1 MNDMNDS
8 PLYKMMHP
16 KSVAFWGASKDPTGM
31 GSFQLAQLLALGF
44 EGAVYPI
51 HPRDKKVNG
60 LPAYASIKDVPGPV
74 DLAVFVLPTRVVPEI
89 LEECGQAG
97 IKRIIITSAGFGE
110 MGSEGKDVQD
120 RLVEIAR
127 RHGIYFLGPNCIGVV
142 NSYTKLNTTF
152 FPYEISPG
160 FVGMASQSGSF
171 VTQMFSYLGK
181 FGLGFSQAVSVGNEA
196 MLDLTDCIEYLG
208 FCSDTKVIALYVE
221 GIRRGREFVRVARE
235 VSKKKPIVAYYVG
248 GSEAG
253 GKAGKSHTGALA
265 GPDLLY
271 DGIFEQCGI
280 VRASSAEEL
289 FDMCFVLGTQPLPKG
304 DRVAVLTHSG
314 GPGAA
319 AADTVDRTG
328 LKLANLSAETLEQ
341 LADLLPHTGRMSNPV
356 DLTFNR
362 NPRDYVESI
371 PSVLLQDKGVDSLF
385 IYLLMPAH
393 RIAQVLESTGET
405 RERAAE
411 MAMEFVRTQADLA
424 AMLAP
429 KFGKPVVGG
438 SFVTREESY
447 TRELQDRGVPMLPS
461 PERAI
466 RALAALHRYARARAA
481 LLASERL

>member
-1 MNDMNDS
+1 
-8 PLYKMMHP
+8 
-16 KSVAFWGASKDPTGM
+16 M

-44 EGAVYPI
+44 ENPVYPI
-51 HPRDKKVNG
+51 HPKDKAVMG
-60 LPAYASIKDVPGPV
+60 LRAYASIKDVPGPV
-74 DLAVFVLPTRVVPEI
+74 DLAVFVLPTQIVPEI

-97 IKRIIITSAGFGE
+97 INRIIITSAGFGE
-110 MGSEGKDVQD
+110 MGSEGKDMQD

-127 RHGIYFLGPNCIGVV
+127 KYGISFLGPNCIGVV

-160 FVGMASQSGSF
+160 FIGMASQSGSF

-181 FGLGFSQAVSVGNEA
+181 FGLGFSQAFSVGNEA

-208 FCSDTKVIALYVE
+208 FCPNTKVIALYVE
-221 GIRRGREFVRVARE
+221 GIKRGREFARVAKE

-253 GKAGKSHTGALA
+253 SKAGMSHTGALA

-271 DGIFEQCGI
+271 NGIFKQCGI
-280 VRASSAEEL
+280 IRASSAEEL
-289 FDMCFVLGTQPLPKG
+289 FDFCFVLGTQPLPKG

-328 LKLANLSAETLEQ
+328 LKLADFSPETVEQ
-341 LADLLPHTGRMSNPV
+341 LTALLPHTARTGNPV

-362 NPRDYVESI
+362 NPSDYVEGI
-371 PSVLLQDKGVDSLF
+371 PSILLKDIGVDGLF
-385 IYLLMPAH
+385 IYLLVPAH
-393 RIAQVLESTGET
+393 RVAQVMVRGGVA
-405 RERAAE
+405 REKATE
-411 MAMEFVRTQADLA
+411 MATQFVKMQADLVA
-424 AMLAP
+424 NLAP

-438 SFVTREESY
+438 SFATREDPF
-447 TRELQDRGVPMLPS
+447 TRELENRNIPMMPS

-466 RALAALHRYARARAA
+466 KALAALRQYARFREG
-481 LLASERL
+481 LL

>member
-1 MNDMNDS
+1 MKDMTDS

-16 KSVAFWGASKDPTGM
+16 KSVAFWGASKDPTTM

-44 EGAVYPI
+44 ENPIYPI
-51 HPRDKKVNG
+51 HPNDKVVMG
-60 LPAYASIKDVPGPV
+60 LRAYASIKDVPGPV
-74 DLAVFVLPTRVVPEI
+74 DLAVFVLPTQIVPDI
-89 LEECGQAG
+89 LEECGRAG
-97 IKRIIITSAGFGE
+97 INRIIITSAGFGE
-110 MGSEGKDVQD
+110 MGSEGKYMQD

-127 RHGIYFLGPNCIGVV
+127 KYGISFLGPNCIGVV

-160 FVGMASQSGSF
+160 FIGMASQSGSF

-181 FGLGFSQAVSVGNEA
+181 FGLGFSQAFSVGNEA

-208 FCSDTKVIALYVE
+208 FCPNTKVIALYVE
-221 GIRRGREFVRVARE
+221 GIKRGREFARVAKE

-253 GKAGKSHTGALA
+253 SKAGMSHTGALA

-271 DGIFEQCGI
+271 NGIFKQCGI
-280 VRASSAEEL
+280 IRASSAEEL
-289 FDMCFVLGTQPLPKG
+289 FDLCFVLGTQPLPKG

-328 LKLANLSAETLEQ
+328 LTLADFSPETIEQ
-341 LADLLPHTGRMSNPV
+341 LAALLPHTARMGNPV

-362 NPRDYVESI
+362 NPRDYVDGI
-371 PSVLLQDKGVDSLF
+371 PSALLKDSGVDGLF

-393 RIAQVLESTGET
+393 RVAQVMVRSGVT
-405 RERAAE
+405 REKATE
-411 MAMEFVRTQADLA
+411 MATQFVKIQADLVA
-424 AMLAP
+424 NLAP

-438 SFVTREESY
+438 SFVTREDPF
-447 TRELQDRGVPMLPS
+447 TRELEDRNIPMMPS

-466 RALAALHRYARARAA
+466 KALAALRQYARFRAVF
-481 LLASERL
+481 LEEN

>member
-1 MNDMNDS
+1 MKELTDS

-16 KSVAFWGASKDPTGM
+16 KSIAFWGASKDPTTM

-44 EGAVYPI
+44 ENPVYPI
-51 HPRDKKVNG
+51 HPNDKNVMG
-60 LPAYASIKDVPGPV
+60 LRAYASIKDVPGPV
-74 DLAVFVLPTRVVPEI
+74 DLAVFVLPTQIVPEI

-97 IKRIIITSAGFGE
+97 INRIIITSAGFGE
-110 MGSEGKDVQD
+110 MGSEGKDMQD

-127 RHGIYFLGPNCIGVV
+127 KYGISFLGPNCIGVV

-160 FVGMASQSGSF
+160 FIGMASQSGSF

-181 FGLGFSQAVSVGNEA
+181 FGLGFSQAFSVGNEA

-208 FCSDTKVIALYVE
+208 SCPNTKVIALYVE
-221 GIRRGREFVRVARE
+221 GIKRGREFARVAKE

-253 GKAGKSHTGALA
+253 SKAGMSHTGALA

-271 DGIFEQCGI
+271 SGIFKQCGI
-280 VRASSAEEL
+280 IRASSAEEL
-289 FDMCFVLGTQPLPKG
+289 FDFCFVLGTQPLPKG

-328 LKLANLSAETLEQ
+328 LKLADFSPETIEQ
-341 LADLLPHTGRMSNPV
+341 LTALLPHTARTGNPV

-362 NPRDYVESI
+362 NPGDYVNAI
-371 PSVLLQDKGVDSLF
+371 PSALLKDIGVDGLF

-393 RIAQVLESTGET
+393 RVAQVMVRGGVA
-405 RERAAE
+405 REKAAE
-411 MAMEFVRTQADLA
+411 MATQFVKMQADLVA
-424 AMLAP
+424 NLAP

-438 SFVTREESY
+438 AFATREDPF
-447 TRELQDRGVPMLPS
+447 TRELEDRNIPMMPS

-466 RALAALHRYARARAA
+466 KALAALRQYARFREG
-481 LLASERL
+481 LL